1 MPTLSQL
8 KHWWG
13 TRWAP
18 SCRDLPLVCGGLPLV
33 LSLLPLFFQEAN
45 WLCSWELY
53 FCRFHFL
60 FNYQD
65 LAAWGM
71 VSQESTLCVQ
81 VQHVPWGAAWG
92 WGGEL
97 HPSPGV
103 AWVLPKAHQPL
114 CARRKELSQPFSWIF
129 PMQMMNYPGKRT
141 WRQPPN
147 LTLFS
152 NHHLILNISFLL
164 SPRPLSIW
172 IWI

>member
-18 SCRDLPLVCGGLPLV
+18 SCRDLSLVCGGLPLV

-53 FCRFHFL
+53 FWRFHFL

-81 VQHVPWGAAWG
+81 VQHVPWGVEWG
-92 WGGEL
+92 WVENFTPVLELPGCSQKLISRSVPGERSSA
-97 HPSPGV
+97 SPFHGYFPCKWWTTL
-103 AWVLPKAHQPL
+103 ARELGDSHQVS
-114 CARRKELSQPFSWIF
+114 LSS
-129 PMQMMNYPGKRT
+129 
-141 WRQPPN
+141 
-147 LTLFS
+147 
-152 NHHLILNISFLL
+152 LIIILYLI
-164 SPRPLSIW
+164 
-172 IWI
+172 